1 MIEVD
6 ISNWKPNSGIFREII
21 KQWRK
26 SMLDRPLDFADYSS
40 DTLRDWVV
48 EMQSIIHSREI
59 HSQSKQKTGF
69 GPPFSQEELAE
80 MAVRGK
86 DRLEMLKTEKSRL
99 TETLYDIYQKTT
111 AIGLRELVGSIKDI
125 DSEIN
130 KFIGSPINEYHRKR
144 ERDRQDMLTRKYD
157 NITDMIM
164 NAGKDSADAYI
175 RERATIANILWED
188 FGMVTEETMHKAN
201 QLQKDISF
209 VKRYSMEPGKFQEV
223 IKDNQALVD
232 PRPEADMVNHPPHYT
247 QGKIEVIDFIDDKQL
262 GFYEGQVIKYVSR
275 AKLKGNELQ
284 DLKKAQWYLNRLI
297 SNMEGEK
304 SCE

>member
-201 QLQKDISF
+201 PTTGSNEDLVEKMYHGKEKD
-209 VKRYSMEPGKFQEV
+209 V
-223 IKDNQALVD
+223 
-232 PRPEADMVNHPPHYT
+232 DMVNHPPHYT